1 MELNIWLF
9 LLFFS
14 AYFVD
19 VKSNILDEMYKSIK
33 TLEESVASNKN
44 QMGIL
49 NKKIVAVDV
58 KSNNIL
64 DKMYKS
70 LKTLE
75 ESVASNK
82 NQMEIL
88 NQKIVDVKSN
98 NILDKMYK
106 SLKTLEEN
114 AASNK
119 NQMEI
124 LSQKIDGNIL
134 TVEEWKKEA
143 KACNKCNGGSSGSA
157 Y

>member
-1 MELNIWLF
+1 MRLNIFMF
-9 LLFFS
+9 LLIS
-14 AYFVD
+14 STHFVD
-19 VKSNILDEMYKSIK
+19 VESNIIEEMYKSLK
-33 TLEESVASNKN
+33 NLEESVASNKN

-75 ESVASNK
+75 ESAAYNK

-98 NILDKMYK
+98 NILDEMYK

-124 LSQKIDGNIL
+124 LSQKIDGKIL

>member
-1 MELNIWLF
+1 
-9 LLFFS
+9 
-14 AYFVD
+14 
-19 VKSNILDEMYKSIK
+19 
-33 TLEESVASNKN
+33 
-44 QMGIL
+44 MGIL

-75 ESVASNK
+75 ESVAYNK

-88 NQKIVDVKSN
+88 NQKIVDVNSN
-98 NILDKMYK
+98 NILDEMNK
-106 SLKTLEEN
+106 SLKTLEESV
-114 AASNK
+114 ASNK

-134 TVEEWKKEA
+134 TVEEWKKDA
-143 KACNKCNGGSSGSA
+143 K
-157 Y
+157 